1 MRYRKKI
8 IVFLVAV
15 ALVSG
20 GFVAVSVQSATEG
33 PKSEAD
39 SVFAND
45 PTGQIRNSS
54 PQGRELFFKMMLSV
68 LLVIVLGVAAIYA
81 SRKLLPRITN
91 SPGKQ
96 IRILETAHLGPRKAV
111 HLIEIGPL
119 DARCSSIF
127 RPLGTAKDEILDT
140 RRDLSDDSQE
150 SRIKN
155 QGSRMLLIGST
166 NEGITMLAE
175 LDTRCSS
182 ILRSRATA
190 KDEILDTRQESG
202 IENQESR
209 M

>member
-1 MRYRKKI
+1 
-8 IVFLVAV
+8 VFLVAV

-20 GFVAVSVQSATEG
+20 GFVAVSVQSAT
-33 PKSEAD
+33 D
-39 SVFAND
+39 
-45 PTGQIRNSS
+45 
-54 PQGRELFFKMMLSV
+54 
-68 LLVIVLGVAAIYA
+68 
-81 SRKLLPRITN
+81 LPRITN